1 MDDECR
7 SQHYSRLTAVSDVLS
22 ASWMTG
28 GGHGVVMACGVW
40 GGVLSA
46 DPKLVSLHPNEL
58 PTLWFRQGDV
68 LTFFSAKVPIG
79 SQAL

>member
-1 MDDECR
+1 
-7 SQHYSRLTAVSDVLS
+7 
-22 ASWMTG
+22 MTG
-28 GGHGVVMACGVW
+28 GGHGVVMECGVW

-46 DPKLVSLHPNEL
+46 DPKLGSLRPNEL
-58 PTLWFRQGDV
+58 LTLWFQAGDV